1 MHISARKMIM
11 VVEDD
16 QAVLDSF
23 EVIFG
28 DDYDLILTRDG
39 HEALNH
45 LKGYTPHLVFVDI
58 HMPLMSGIELLEEM
72 RKRGMDVK
80 VVIITDYP
88 DDYTEARAREL
99 GAISYLK
106 KPLCANE
113 MTRIAT
119 EV

>member
-1 MHISARKMIM
+1 M
-11 VVEDD
+11 VVEDN

-28 DDYDLILTRDG
+28 DDYDLILARDG

-45 LKGYTPHLVFVDI
+45 LERYTPHLVFVDI
-58 HMPLMSGIELLEEM
+58 HMPLMSGIELLEEV
-72 RKRGMDVK
+72 RKRGIYVK
-80 VVIITDYP
+80 VVMITGYP

-106 KPLCANE
+106 KPLCADE
-113 MTRIAT
+113 LTRIAT
-119 EV
+119 EI